1 VSSTSPA
8 LRLTHTLVEALE
20 DKKGEDILVL
30 DISRLSP
37 IADYFVLVSGHS
49 DRMLDTLVEAAREKA
64 QAQWGVTGRIE
75 GTARSGWVLVDFG
88 DVILHAFAPDVRA
101 YYDLEG
107 LWSEARVVLHI
118 Q

>member
-1 VSSTSPA
+1 MSSSTA
-8 LRLTHTLVEALE
+8 LDLTHTLVAALE

-30 DISRLSP
+30 DVSSLTP
-37 IADYFVLVSGHS
+37 IADYFVLVSGLS
-49 DRMLDTLVEAAREKA
+49 DRMLDTLVESAQEKA
-64 QAQWGVTGRIE
+64 RQVHGVRGRIE

>member
-1 VSSTSPA
+1 MPHTNA
-8 LRLTHTLVEALE
+8 LALTHTVVEALE
-20 DKKGEDILVL
+20 AKKGEDILVL
-30 DISRLSP
+30 DISQLSP
-37 IADYFVLVSGHS
+37 IADYFVLVSGLS
-49 DRMLDTLVEAAREKA
+49 DRMLETLVEAAQDAAR
-64 QAQWGVTGRIE
+64 QRHGVHGRVE

-107 LWSEARVVLHI
+107 LWSSARVVLHI

>member
-1 VSSTSPA
+1 MSSTPA
-8 LRLTHTLVEALE
+8 LRLTHTIVEALE
-20 DKKGEDILVL
+20 EKKGEDILVL
-30 DISRLSP
+30 DISQLSP
-37 IADYFVLVSGHS
+37 IADYFVLVSGLS
-49 DRMLDTLVEAAREKA
+49 DRMLDTLVEAAQEKA
-64 QAQWGVTGRIE
+64 KTHLGVTGRIE

-107 LWSEARVVLHI
+107 LWSDARVVLHI